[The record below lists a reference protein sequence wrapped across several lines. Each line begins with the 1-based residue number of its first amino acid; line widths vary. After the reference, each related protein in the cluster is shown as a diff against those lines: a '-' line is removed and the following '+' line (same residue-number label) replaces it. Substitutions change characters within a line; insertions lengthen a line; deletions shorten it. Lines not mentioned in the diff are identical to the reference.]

1 MKDFV
6 LERLLDKLGVP
17 SELRRIFKTG
27 QKYIIPNSREELIEL
42 SMGGQKDVYDI
53 EYKINND
60 ETVKE
65 AWVTK
70 MKNGVV
76 VNYTEPYMRR
86 REPDCL
92 FVADNKPTDKERFS
106 DKFGYDFKVLK
117 NATFDWLT
125 KEDLIIMPF
134 MSGDSKYGY
143 QSLYIGPLNAA
154 FFAWCLADMQDFI
167 PADKIPDNFKPK
179 AILYLAP
186 TFRHTHFNGK
196 QVVVHNRLDDIHEVF
211 AYNLY
216 PGPSAKKGIYGVLL
230 NQGEKEG
237 FTTLHA
243 STVKVLVPHKSVV
256 TILHEGASGSGK
268 TEMSQHVGGDVS
280 GRITFGNNIVTGESY
295 RMKFHSICKIR
306 PVTDDMAMCHPDM
319 QKGNG
324 KLVVRDAENAWFV
337 RTDNIEMCGT
347 DPELERLCTHPPEQV
362 LFLNLE
368 SVPHSTA
375 LIWEPISEDNGKKCS
390 NPRVVMPK
398 KNFPRVVDS
407 TVSVDI
413 RSFGVRTPP
422 CTKEN
427 PTYGIIGMFHILPP
441 AVAWLWRLVAPRG
454 YSNPSIVETKGMSS
468 EGVGSYWP
476 FAAGQK
482 VTQANILLNQIKNST
497 NVKYILTPNQHIG
510 AWKVGFMPQWLARE
524 FLVLYGNHPIFN
536 NMLKPA
542 KSPLL
547 GYVLKNIELPDVM
560 VPREFVEVDLQPE
573 VGEKAYYEGSR
584 ILNDFFKK
592 ELEQYLVP
600 ELDPLGREI
609 IEAFMRGASVEEYK
623 NLL

>member
-17 SELRRIFKTG
+17 SEVRRIFKTG
-27 QKYIIPNSREELIEL
+27 KKYVVPNSRDELIEL
-42 SMGGQKDVYDI
+42 SMGGQEDVYNI
-53 EYKINND
+53 EYNVDGVGI
-60 ETVKE
+60 VKE
-65 AWVTK
+65 AWATK

-76 VNYTEPYMRR
+76 VNYTEPYMRK
-86 REPDCL
+86 REPNCL
-92 FVADNKPTDKERFS
+92 FIADDKPTDKDRFV

-117 NATFDWLT
+117 NATFDWLANQ
-125 KEDLIIMPF
+125 DLIVMPF

-154 FFAWCLADMQDFI
+154 FFAWSLADMQDFI
-167 PADKIPDNFKPK
+167 PADKIPDNFNPK

-186 TFRHTHFNGK
+186 TFRYTHFNGK

-230 NQGEKEG
+230 NQGEKDG

-280 GRITFGNNIVTGESY
+280 GRITFGQNVVTGENY

-324 KLVVRDAENAWFV
+324 KLVVRDAENSWFV

-347 DPELERLCTHPPEQV
+347 DPELERLCTHPPEKV

-368 SVPHSTA
+368 AVPHSTA
-375 LIWEPISEDNGKKCS
+375 LIWEPFDEGNGKVCS

-422 CTKEN
+422 CTREN
-427 PTYGIIGMFHILPP
+427 PTYGIIGMFHMLPP
-441 AVAWLWRLVAPRG
+441 AIAWLWRLVAPRG
-454 YSNPSIVETKGMSS
+454 YSNPSIVDTKGMSS

-476 FAAGQK
+476 FATGKK
-482 VTQANILLNQIKNST
+482 VAQANILLSQIKHSNK
-497 NVKYILTPNQHIG
+497 VKYILTPNQHIG

-542 KSPLL
+542 KTPLL

-573 VGEKAYYEGSR
+573 VGEEAYLEGAR
-584 ILNDFFKK
+584 ILNEFFRK

-600 ELDPLGREI
+600 ELDPLGRKI
-609 IEAFMRGASVEEYK
+609 IEAFMRGADVEEYK
-623 NLL
+623 KLL